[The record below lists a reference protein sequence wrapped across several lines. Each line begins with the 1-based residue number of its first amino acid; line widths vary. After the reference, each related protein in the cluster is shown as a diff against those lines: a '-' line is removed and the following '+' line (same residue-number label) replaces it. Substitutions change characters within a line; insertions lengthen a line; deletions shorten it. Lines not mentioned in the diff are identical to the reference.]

1 MICVLLQI
9 LLNTNMILGF
19 SLFSI
24 IVGTLGALNQTK
36 LKRLLAYSGISHM
49 GFIILG
55 YNILSNEGF
64 MVSNLYL
71 IIYTLTMISVF
82 ILIINSSVDNQYVIE
97 LSGLKFINKIL
108 SITFVLLILSIAGI
122 PPLSGFISK

>member
-1 MICVLLQI
+1 
-9 LLNTNMILGF
+9 MILGF